1 MFETLEENGTHYVKG
16 SLFVI
21 AILDRDTLKLK
32 GYVEHA
38 FMSQEDADDYEF
50 HTDLKPELAYVTQE
64 KEIMVPIHRSE
75 E

>member
-1 MFETLEENGTHYVKG
+1 MFETFEENSTHYVKG

-21 AILDRDTLKLK
+21 AILDRDTLKLR
-32 GYVEHA
+32 GYVERA

-50 HTDLKPELAYVTQE
+50 HNDLNPDLAYVTQE

>member
-1 MFETLEENGTHYVKG
+1 MFETFEESGTHYVKG
-16 SLFVI
+16 SVFVI

-50 HTDLKPELAYVTQE
+50 HTDLRPELAYVIQE